1 MTDAELIELVRQMRA
16 AQKHFFAVRRQ
27 PGDHIEALDASRR
40 LERQVDKAL
49 AERAQGGPKQERL
62 L

>member
-1 MTDAELIELVRQMRA
+1 MTDAEILELVRQMRA
-16 AQKHFFAVRRQ
+16 AQRHFFAVRRE
-27 PGDHIEALDASRR
+27 PGDHIEALEASRR

-49 AERAQGGPKQERL
+49 AERARGQGAL

>member
-1 MTDAELIELVRQMRA
+1 MTDAELIELVRQMRE
-16 AQKHFFAVRRQ
+16 AQKRFFAVRRQ

-49 AERAQGGPKQERL
+49 AERERGQRAL

>member
-1 MTDAELIELVRQMRA
+1 MTDEQILDLVRQMRE
-16 AQKHFFAVRRQ
+16 AQRHFFAVRRER
-27 PGDHIEALDASRR
+27 GDHIEALEASRR

-49 AERAQGGPKQERL
+49 AERSSPQRSL

>member
-1 MTDAELIELVRQMRA
+1 MTDAELIELVRQMRE
-16 AQKHFFAVRRQ
+16 AQKHFFALRRQ
-27 PGDHIEALDASRR
+27 PGDHIEALDASKR
-40 LERQVDKAL
+40 LDRQVDNPL

>member
-1 MTDAELIELVRQMRA
+1 MTDTDILDLVRQMRS
-16 AQKHFFAVRRQ
+16 AQRHFFAVRRE
-27 PGDHIEALDASRR
+27 PGDHIEALEASRR

-49 AERAQGGPKQERL
+49 AERACGQGAL

>member
-1 MTDAELIELVRQMRA
+1 MVDAEIIELVRRMRA
-16 AQKHFFAVRRQ
+16 AQKHFFAVRRE
-27 PGDHIEALDASRR
+27 PGDHIEAPEASRR

-49 AERAQGGPKQERL
+49 AERDRGQGAL

>member
-1 MTDAELIELVRQMRA
+1 MTDADLIDLVRQMRE
-16 AQKHFFAVRRQ
+16 AQRHFFAVRKQ
-27 PGDHIEALDASRR
+27 PGDHIEALEASRR

-49 AERAQGGPKQERL
+49 AERARGQSAL

>member
-1 MTDAELIELVRQMRA
+1 MTDAELIELVRQMRE
-16 AQKHFFAVRRQ
+16 AQRHFFAVRRQ

-49 AERAQGGPKQERL
+49 AERVG
-62 L
+62 

>member
-1 MTDAELIELVRQMRA
+1 MRA
-16 AQKHFFAVRRQ
+16 AQRHFFAVRRQ

-49 AERAQGGPKQERL
+49 ADRL
-62 L
+62 LGQEALL

>member
-1 MTDAELIELVRQMRA
+1 MSDAEIIELVQRMRE
-16 AQKHFFAVRRQ
+16 AQRHFFAVRRQ

-49 AERAQGGPKQERL
+49 AERARGQGAL